1 MEKLNETKV
10 KKQSE
15 ELSKAEEQQLKR
27 KLDAK
32 ELKLKKIKQMFNDL
46 DIDNELSGLFY
57 NSIRLFFELG
67 KELTENLNEELYS
80 AALRKYRKKKEEK

>member
-15 ELSKAEEQQLKR
+15 ELSKVEEQQAK
-27 KLDAK
+27 KELDTK

-46 DIDNELSGLFY
+46 EIDNELSGLFY

-80 AALRKYRKKKEEK
+80 AALRKYRQKKEEK